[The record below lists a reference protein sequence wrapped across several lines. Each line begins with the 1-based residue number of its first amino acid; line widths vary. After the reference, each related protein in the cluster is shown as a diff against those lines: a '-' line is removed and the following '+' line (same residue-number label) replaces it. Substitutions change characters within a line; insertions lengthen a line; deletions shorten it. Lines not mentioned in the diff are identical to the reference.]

1 MLEQIYHGLH
11 TVNLKIP
18 LNSGRTAVSGSSIYI
33 GDSSNLPC
41 RMACMSDIPEVT
53 QYVHPANKVC
63 NYNYVHPSTKQ
74 CNYSYT
80 HPSAIQC
87 SAATEI
93 NSLKSSVSNGKSLIA
108 SAITGK
114 GVSTSS
120 SATFQTMANNIS
132 SLPSPEF
139 ETLFFSGQWVFGANE
154 LNSNINTPIPLPRAF
169 TFQAE
174 GSSVCYMY
182 VRDTQILYTWEF
194 DDTAHWSAGALETKI
209 EKKTEQFWL
218 SSVPTQWL
226 ESSTLFVNPV
236 NKTWYLN
243 DHCTILLA
251 IY

>member
-18 LNSGRTAVSGSSIYI
+18 LISGRTAVNGSDFYI
-33 GDSSNLPC
+33 GNSSNTPC
-41 RMACMSDIPEVT
+41 QLARLDQIPAAYT
-53 QYVHPANKVC
+53 HP
-63 NYNYVHPSTKQ
+63 PTKQ
-74 CNYSYT
+74 CNYVYT
-80 HPSAIQC
+80 HPSTIQC
-87 SAATEI
+87 NAATEI
-93 NSLKSSVSNGKSLIA
+93 NNLKSSVSNGKSLIA

-114 GVSTSS
+114 GVSTAAT
-120 SATFQTMANNIS
+120 ATFQTMANNIS

-154 LNSNINTPIPLPRAF
+154 LNNNINTPIPLPRAF

-174 GSSVCYMY
+174 GTSISYMY

-209 EKKTEQFWL
+209 EKKTEQFRL
-218 SSVPTQWL
+218 YSVPTQWL